1 MKLDCA
7 AKLVQVNVAIVPIKQ
22 RLKVIFHGRAKVMK
36 TNRRGHAFWCAG
48 LLMGLV
54 SGCQT
59 WVPEIG
65 MTLPS
70 PEYLRH
76 QPQYIPPSSP
86 YPLPRELASIEE
98 AAAAQQ
104 NSPPAFGGN

>member
-1 MKLDCA
+1 
-7 AKLVQVNVAIVPIKQ
+7 
-22 RLKVIFHGRAKVMK
+22 MK
-36 TNRRGHAFWCAG
+36 TRRLGQWMCSGG
-48 LLMGLV
+48 LLLAL

-70 PEYLRH
+70 PNYLKH
-76 QPQYIPPSSP
+76 QPQYIPPSPP

-104 NSPPAFGGN
+104 NAPASLGGN

>member
-1 MKLDCA
+1 MT
-7 AKLVQVNVAIVPIKQ
+7 
-22 RLKVIFHGRAKVMK
+22 
-36 TNRRGHAFWCAG
+36 TNRRGQWFCCAG
-48 LLMGLV
+48 LLLV
-54 SGCQT
+54 LASGCQT

-70 PEYLRH
+70 PNYLKH
-76 QPQYIPPSSP
+76 QPQYIPPSPP

-104 NSPPAFGGN
+104 NTPPAFGAN

>member
-1 MKLDCA
+1 
-7 AKLVQVNVAIVPIKQ
+7 
-22 RLKVIFHGRAKVMK
+22 MK
-36 TNRRGHAFWCAG
+36 TNRRGQWFCCAG
-48 LLMGLV
+48 LLLLA

-70 PEYLRH
+70 PNYLKH
-76 QPQYIPPSSP
+76 QPQYIPPSPS
-86 YPLPRELASIEE
+86 YPLARELASLED

-104 NSPPAFGGN
+104 NPPPAFGAP

>member
-1 MKLDCA
+1 
-7 AKLVQVNVAIVPIKQ
+7 
-22 RLKVIFHGRAKVMK
+22 MK
-36 TNRRGHAFWCAG
+36 TNRRGSAFWCAS
-48 LLMGLV
+48 LLFVV

-70 PEYLRH
+70 ANYLKH
-76 QPQYIPPSSP
+76 QPQYIPPSPP
-86 YPLPRELASIEE
+86 YPLPRELSALED

-104 NSPPAFGGN
+104 NAPPAFGGVNR